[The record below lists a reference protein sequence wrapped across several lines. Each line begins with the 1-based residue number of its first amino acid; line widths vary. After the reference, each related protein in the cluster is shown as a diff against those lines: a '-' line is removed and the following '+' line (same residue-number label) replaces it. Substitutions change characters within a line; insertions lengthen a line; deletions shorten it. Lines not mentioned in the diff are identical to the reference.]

1 MSRVLLL
8 LAVLVLA
15 GCGSEEGDD
24 DSASAGEPV
33 QITAKDFELDPA
45 DVRVEASG
53 ETTFTLTNEGE
64 SEHALEVEGNG
75 VEEETETIAPGDTAS
90 VTVDLEPGEYELYCP
105 VDDHRS
111 RGMEATLVVGGGSG
125 GAGTT
130 TGETKTEEDDGYGG

>member
-1 MSRVLLL
+1 VSRVLLL

-24 DSASAGEPV
+24 DSASAGERV

-53 ETTFTLTNEGE
+53 ETTFTLSNEGE

-130 TGETKTEEDDGYGG
+130 TGETEPEEDDGYGG